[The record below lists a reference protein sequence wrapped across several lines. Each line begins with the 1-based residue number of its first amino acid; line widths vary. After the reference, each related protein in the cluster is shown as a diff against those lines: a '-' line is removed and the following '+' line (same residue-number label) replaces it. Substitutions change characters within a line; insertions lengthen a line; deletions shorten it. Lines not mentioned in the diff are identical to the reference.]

1 MLTENLAMT
10 TYIGFEYQGTKMAE
24 MFTSLSDEE
33 KNEVRVLVGEL
44 ITDYWIEAG
53 SPELPED
60 EGDEYD

>member
-1 MLTENLAMT
+1 
-10 TYIGFEYQGTKMAE
+10 MAE

-33 KNEVRVLVGEL
+33 KNEVRVMVGEL